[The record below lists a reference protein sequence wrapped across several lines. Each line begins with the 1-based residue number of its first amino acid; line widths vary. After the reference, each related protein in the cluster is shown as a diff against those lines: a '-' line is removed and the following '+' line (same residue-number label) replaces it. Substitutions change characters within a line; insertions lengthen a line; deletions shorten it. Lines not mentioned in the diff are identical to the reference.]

1 MLLPKA
7 TLSKTSYK
15 LPIARLVFYSV
26 LLAIVWI
33 FGEYFLPDKIARVP
47 IYPRAVLSCLIAVGI
62 VRAVYDLRYIRN
74 FRQMNKEPYPEDKCL
89 LYPLDRVLNLIYS
102 NYQINQTM
110 VLSVKI
116 NGLNYKVGTSE
127 ITVSTGRGSVTL
139 LRKGFIINSWATK
152 DYVVFAKQLSRL
164 AMNRPIPVYRINDIS
179 PLDLQKD
186 NEVEQ

>member
-74 FRQMNKEPYPEDKCL
+74 FRQMNKEPYSLAARTEL
-89 LYPLDRVLNLIYS
+89 V
-102 NYQINQTM
+102 
-110 VLSVKI
+110 
-116 NGLNYKVGTSE
+116 E
-127 ITVSTGRGSVTL
+127 
-139 LRKGFIINSWATK
+139 INSDETIWTMIEK
-152 DYVVFAKQLSRL
+152 GCEQLCE
-164 AMNRPIPVYRINDIS
+164 DIFG
-179 PLDLQKD
+179 
-186 NEVEQ
+186 